1 MTNQTIWQ
9 VAKIDNEQLLAF
21 VVYVDFF
28 YNPETGIYPIK
39 GATVEA
45 ITKAINTYIKGVYE
59 SEAIY
64 DEKFT
69 GQTWGGGDSVD
80 RERVRDIILQN
91 GGEVIA

>member
-9 VAKIDNEQLLAF
+9 VAKIDNEEVLAF
-21 VVYVDFF
+21 VEYVDSF

-45 ITKAINTYIKGVYE
+45 ITKAIKTYIKGVYE
-59 SEAIY
+59 SEAVY